1 VVTNFSIRHLSYVLF
16 RRRRLFFGTLVV
28 ALALYGGLI
37 LTQKSQYESQASI
50 VVKVVDQD
58 IANPDR
64 LTEQEGI
71 RASSF
76 ANLAKETINSVQVV
90 VTSEDVLTNAL
101 SKVGIDNVYPRLKA
115 KAAKNKIPLRNL
127 ATAQL
132 LEDISVKVNT
142 DTNVLTM
149 SLYNTDPQIAR
160 TTLQSLITA
169 TVTKHASVMRDPR
182 IQFLERKLQMLKKE
196 ADASQ
201 QAVLEFK
208 QKAGISSF
216 EEERTLLLR
225 QRDSTQTSRNAIQ
238 ADMLAATGRLGSLQD
253 SLGRT
258 SNTIALSDENDNVAR
273 QRDNARAAL
282 ASAQA
287 RFEAARQRFREGN
300 PELIDQE
307 AQLKLAQ
314 EQYDKVSSES
324 GSRLR
329 LGVNPVAQALSQ
341 SSSTVKSDATGLKA
355 ALAERDAQLQQIDAR
370 IAYLNTNE
378 IQVRELER
386 RRDLAEREYRSY
398 LERAQSARMVSDM
411 NDAGITSLS
420 VLQAPT
426 LPYEPARP
434 KKFLLL
440 LMTLFVGFAG
450 GLALCVFMESMDD
463 TLALP
468 EQVETAVGLP
478 LLAVINQQPYD
489 GAP

>member
-1 VVTNFSIRHLSYVLF
+1 MRHLSYVMF
-16 RRRRLFFGTLVV
+16 RRRKLFFGTLAV
-28 ALALYGGLI
+28 ALALYGGLV
-37 LTQKSQYESQASI
+37 LTQKSQFESQASI
-50 VVKVVDQD
+50 VVKVIDQD
-58 IANPDR
+58 AALPDR

-76 ANLAKETINSVQVV
+76 ANLAKETINSVQVII
-90 VTSEDVLTNAL
+90 TSDDVLSNAL
-101 SKVGIDNVYPRLKA
+101 AKVGIDTVYPKLKVA
-115 KAAKNKIPLRNL
+115 AAKSGIPLRNL
-127 ATAQL
+127 ATRQL

-149 SLYNTDPQIAR
+149 SLFNTDPAIAR
-160 TTLQSLITA
+160 AALQSLITA

-182 IQFLERKLQMLKKE
+182 IQFLERKLLTLKQE
-196 ADASQ
+196 ADGAQ
-201 QAVLEFK
+201 QAVLDFK

-225 QRDSTQTSRNAIQ
+225 QKDTTQTSRNQIQ
-238 ADMLAATGRLGSLQD
+238 SDLFAATGRARSLED
-253 SLGRT
+253 SLGKTPRA
-258 SNTIALSDENDNVAR
+258 IAISDENDRVQRQIDSAR
-273 QRDNARAAL
+273 DRL
-282 ASAQA
+282 TGAQA
-287 RFEAARQRFREGN
+287 RYEAARQRFTPGN
-300 PELIDQE
+300 PELLDQE
-307 AQLKLAQ
+307 AQLNGAREDFERATNQ
-314 EQYDKVSSES
+314 SM
-324 GSRLR
+324 SRVR
-329 LGVNPVAQALSQ
+329 TGANPVNQALTQ
-341 SSSTVKSDATGLKA
+341 SFSMSRSDANAMKA
-355 ALAERDAQLQQIDAR
+355 ALAEREGQLEALEKRLQ
-370 IAYLNTNE
+370 YLNTNE

-420 VLQAPT
+420 VLQSPT

-434 KKFLLL
+434 RKMLLL

-468 EQVETAVGLP
+468 EQVEIAVGLP
-478 LLAVINQQPYD
+478 LLAVVNQQSPE